1 MTTNTTPSNIHAMP
15 RPVRIVD
22 KYSYNELHEAA
33 HSMQRTGGGFAS
45 RLADAYFYA
54 DSTNK
59 AIMLDAFG
67 HLFEKFIS
75 EDVRL
80 DAEQEQGSLFPAL
93 R

>member
-59 AIMLDAFG
+59 AIMLDAFSD
-67 HLFEKFIS
+67 LFERFIPR
-75 EDVRL
+75 DVRL
-80 DAEQEQGSLFPAL
+80 DAEQEQGDLFPAL

>member
-59 AIMLDAFG
+59 AIMLDAFSD
-67 HLFEKFIS
+67 LFEKFIPK
-75 EDVRL
+75 ETRL
-80 DAEQEQGSLFPAL
+80 DAEMEQGDLFPAL

>member
-1 MTTNTTPSNIHAMP
+1 
-15 RPVRIVD
+15 
-22 KYSYNELHEAA
+22 
-33 HSMQRTGGGFAS
+33 MQRTGGGFAS

-59 AIMLDAFG
+59 AIMLDAFSD
-67 HLFEKFIS
+67 LFEKFIS

-80 DAEQEQGSLFPAL
+80 DAEQEQGDLFPAL